1 MTATQGAIGYG
12 VLLYR
17 ESADSPSVFN
27 DLIGEVKEVGGPN
40 MKRDTVDATH
50 SQSSNRFR
58 EFISGL
64 RDGGEVTC
72 TVALVPGAQ
81 DSDAYKKLLD
91 DLKNDNAVNYQI
103 KFPNTAK
110 TFWQAAMFL
119 TALPNTMP
127 MDGEMTQALT
137 FKITGEPTLDDGWV

>member
-12 VLLYR
+12 VLVYR
-17 ESADSPSVFN
+17 ENDSTPSAFD
-27 DLIGEVKEVGGPN
+27 DLIGEIKEVGGPN

-50 SQSSNRFR
+50 SRSSNRFR
-58 EFISGL
+58 EFLSGL

-81 DSDAYKKLLD
+81 ATDAYKKLLD
-91 DLKNDNAVNYQI
+91 DFKNDSPVNYQI

-110 TFWQAAMFL
+110 TYWQAAMFL
-119 TALPNTMP
+119 TDMPNTMP
-127 MDGEMTQALT
+127 MDGEMTMALT
-137 FKITGEPTLDDGWV
+137 FKVTGEPTLGDGWV